1 MSEHAPQPSL
11 NQLKAVQMDN
21 GQTRY
26 QDVMNGHRFVPESTF
41 QEATKRASQILIDT
55 VTELGDV
62 SRDEV
67 AAFSQELGLN
77 DDYLK
82 PHASVPGM
90 KVLDRERLK
99 NHDKFT
105 SEDAENLQHNQRQA
119 EYDELFAG
127 KSDEDIDNEIRRNSH
142 QKRVEEHNAR
152 HRAENEA
159 RGKRNAERIAET
171 EQHNRIVDRYNTL
184 VDERMARREEII
196 TSTGLDKLSY
206 SELGALLG
214 EKPNYKVPKY
224 EYVKRVQALQ
234 KELQAS
240 EALPYKEHIEVAN
253 GFIDMTTR
261 TVKNSESTNQTIEAM
276 RSFNKQALQ
285 AHIEKSAENNEAST
299 TPLTKEQ
306 LLRQSIDLGTVFKS
320 LKTAEERTEFIKNHS
335 TELSNQLV
343 LLMSKTE
350 EGKSQLESLSVKEI
364 ENLFEPLREF
374 MTTIFLDEKGQ
385 PLTKSEVENFLGTI
399 YKEAVSE
406 RIFGNSA
413 EADVAVQAEAVV
425 APEAVVPSVAIH
437 ELSKLYTSLA
447 TREEKIAFIEANRE
461 NLHDLVGSIMRANDA
476 GELPLEN
483 LSPEEAR
490 DAYRLISGYL
500 VVNHGADRE
509 SLTNFW
515 NRLNGIVAP
524 NSAGESANTATP
536 VTHAEKPKGRLRNWA
551 AKNKAAQAM
560 ARVGGKVAQ
569 KRKDTRSRRAGH
581 TNGHGAV
588 VAGTG
593 AALANVAG
601 AEVRGNVPKAVAS
614 RPERSTTQST
624 VEVTKSDAE
633 QERLKNRRR
642 GVAVTGAA
650 LLAGAASLIPLMD
663 GDDAPKRVAPVETV
677 EGVGN
682 LPESSIPEAEAP
694 ATSEP
699 RVNPDRL
706 EPSETLTEQG
716 IVSPFTDE
724 ELRETYT
731 AEVAYRLDPAHAP
744 ELIQKGIDI
753 YNFSNGT
760 RFELGPRNGTTQII
774 EGTHTISP
782 DEMQELNR
790 MMVEYYAQTNSPA
803 ANNLP
808 SAQ

>member
-99 NHDKFT
+99 NNDKFT

-206 SELGALLG
+206 TELGALLG

-224 EYVKRVQALQ
+224 EYIKRVQALQ
-234 KELQAS
+234 KELQES
-240 EALPYKEHIEVAN
+240 EALPHKEHIEVAN

-320 LKTAEERTEFIKNHS
+320 LKTAEERTEFIKKHS

-385 PLTKSEVENFLGTI
+385 PL
-399 YKEAVSE
+399 
-406 RIFGNSA
+406 
-413 EADVAVQAEAVV
+413 
-425 APEAVVPSVAIH
+425 
-437 ELSKLYTSLA
+437 
-447 TREEKIAFIEANRE
+447 
-461 NLHDLVGSIMRANDA
+461 
-476 GELPLEN
+476 
-483 LSPEEAR
+483 
-490 DAYRLISGYL
+490 
-500 VVNHGADRE
+500 
-509 SLTNFW
+509 
-515 NRLNGIVAP
+515 
-524 NSAGESANTATP
+524 
-536 VTHAEKPKGRLRNWA
+536 
-551 AKNKAAQAM
+551 
-560 ARVGGKVAQ
+560 
-569 KRKDTRSRRAGH
+569 
-581 TNGHGAV
+581 
-588 VAGTG
+588 
-593 AALANVAG
+593 
-601 AEVRGNVPKAVAS
+601 
-614 RPERSTTQST
+614 
-624 VEVTKSDAE
+624 
-633 QERLKNRRR
+633 
-642 GVAVTGAA
+642 
-650 LLAGAASLIPLMD
+650 
-663 GDDAPKRVAPVETV
+663 
-677 EGVGN
+677 
-682 LPESSIPEAEAP
+682 
-694 ATSEP
+694 
-699 RVNPDRL
+699 
-706 EPSETLTEQG
+706 
-716 IVSPFTDE
+716 
-724 ELRETYT
+724 
-731 AEVAYRLDPAHAP
+731 
-744 ELIQKGIDI
+744 
-753 YNFSNGT
+753 
-760 RFELGPRNGTTQII
+760 
-774 EGTHTISP
+774 
-782 DEMQELNR
+782 
-790 MMVEYYAQTNSPA
+790 
-803 ANNLP
+803 
-808 SAQ
+808 